1 MKRMLVLALITVIGA
16 ALPGEAAA
24 RHTLAHRVTALEKK
38 VNALHTFAHNCL
50 AADWVPIGWYGN
62 EGAGVGYMYDN
73 DGANPTQAPFYTT
86 ALDVAAAPAET
97 AFVVASV
104 KMSCVGQIAARRSF
118 AAQVEGLQRSLRA
131 LR

>member
-1 MKRMLVLALITVIGA
+1 MKRMLVLALVAVIGA

-38 VNALHTFAHNCL
+38 VHALHTFAHNCL

-73 DGANPTQAPFYTT
+73 DGANATQAPFYTT
-86 ALDVAAAPAET
+86 ALDV
-97 AFVVASV
+97 VATV
-104 KMSCVGQIAARRSF
+104 KVSCVGPIAARRSF